1 MQWPDAALGGL
12 WTLERFQESLQH
24 GQSRAACEEQ
34 PLSEVGVVRTM
45 CGMSLRASTGDG
57 EGCEPG

>member
-45 CGMSLRASTGDG
+45 CGMSLRG
-57 EGCEPG
+57 